1 MSNSETDREEK
12 RFAEMLSVIESKAP
26 SPDKAFLKRLKNQST
41 QVFLAGGSAQAAHE
55 RKTLMMI
62 FKRFIPTAAAVCVVG
77 AIAVVAFLMLGDG
90 VATVA
95 WADVQEIIRNA
106 RTATW
111 HMQMTMT
118 MPMPNGE
125 MVETTMHVDCFA
137 KEPGLMRQEMTMS
150 MKGKEFQS
158 TSVVDF
164 STEDGRMVSLVPS
177 QKMAVTAT
185 FGNLPEETRNQ
196 QKNYFS
202 ELKKLVE
209 GSNQPLGRK
218 EIDGRNTQGFRVTN
232 MGYEMDIWVDPETG
246 LPVLIESEMFGTGKM
261 TMTDFAFDVALDDEL
276 FDLTVPEGYTVR
288 EMDMPLDNITEN
300 DLIEGLRFIVEL
312 SDNLF
317 PSYPMITPELMKN
330 LMERAK
336 EQFKDR
342 EPSEEEGMESGR
354 ALATK
359 ITRMMMFIQAKGGQ
373 TWAYVGEGVQLGD
386 AQKPICW
393 YKPEG
398 SETYRVV
405 YGDLRV
411 EDVAEEDLPVVSAPV
426 E

>member
-62 FKRFIPTAAAVCVVG
+62 FKRFIPTAAAVCIVG

>member
-354 ALATK
+354 TLATK

>member
-62 FKRFIPTAAAVCVVG
+62 FKRFIPTAAAVCIVG

-354 ALATK
+354 TLATK